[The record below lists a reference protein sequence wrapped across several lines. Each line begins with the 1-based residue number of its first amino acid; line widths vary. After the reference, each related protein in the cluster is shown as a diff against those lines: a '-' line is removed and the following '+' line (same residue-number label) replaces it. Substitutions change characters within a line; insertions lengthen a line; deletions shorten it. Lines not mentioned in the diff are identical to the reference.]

1 MISYLSID
9 SWLIYPHCNFH
20 YSSSFNNIKV
30 AYVAFIL
37 WVSVAYQAYSMAA
50 LYKYCTCL
58 VIIATSTYD
67 VGFHKVIVIR
77 SIICMKHRPHSV
89 DVVLRHLLIIFELF
103 FYYAPCF
110 KVNLTSDLIISW
122 KLLHLIV
129 LLLVVVYCQII
140 LRLLCRW
147 SSCTRNFSICCKNMR
162 WEIEVPEVILGRI
175 DVIAPRSVEVLH
187 RANCPMLQLKLSIV
201 YTHVAIL
208 KVSNLILLARR
219 PH

>member
-9 SWLIYPHCNFH
+9 SWLIYPHSNFH
-20 YSSSFNNIKV
+20 DRSSFNNIKV

-58 VIIATSTYD
+58 VIIATSTYG
-67 VGFHKVIVIR
+67 VWFHEVIVIR

-89 DVVLRHLLIIFELF
+89 DVLVRQLVIIFEFF
-103 FYYAPCF
+103 FYHAPCS

-129 LLLVVVYCQII
+129 LLLDVVYCQII
-140 LRLLCRW
+140 LRLLSRW
-147 SSCTRNFSICCKNMR
+147 SFCPRNFPIWCKNMR
-162 WEIEVPEVILGRI
+162 WEIEVSKVIQGRI
-175 DVIAPRSVEVLH
+175 DVIARFVEVLH
-187 RANCPMLQLKLSIV
+187 CANCPMFQLKLSIV
-201 YTHVAIL
+201 YTHVGIL
-208 KVSNLILLARR
+208 KISNLFWLARR